1 MTEKES
7 LIWDE
12 TFPSFL
18 LKGGGVS
25 AFLHGQTTAHVFAH
39 EQKERIFLSSWLST
53 KGILK
58 ALLEIRLSN
67 NMAEIVI
74 ISGEIKSVIEGFKS
88 VIFPA
93 DKVVLEVL
101 KPIRRIQKIN
111 NFTSWKTSP
120 FSWIDNND
128 SMQKEISEYKKA
140 TQEELMIWKM
150 RQGLPSF
157 NREINGETNPYELGL
172 GDTISLDKGC
182 YLGQESIARIFR
194 SKSLKY
200 QLRYWE
206 SNGNHC
212 DFEVGKKFF
221 NININP
227 NQNQN
232 QDLRRKIGFVTSSIR
247 TNENLFNG
255 LALIKSSFIDQDIFF
270 SESGEPITIK
280 KPISFSKPY

>member
-39 EQKERIFLSSWLST
+39 EQEERIFLSSWLST

-74 ISGEIKSVIEGFKS
+74 ISGEIESVIEGFQS

-111 NFTSWKTSP
+111 NFNSWKTSP

-128 SMQKEISEYKKA
+128 SIQKEISEYKKA

-206 SNGNHC
+206 ADGNPC
-212 DFEVGKKFF
+212 DFEVGKSFF
-221 NININP
+221 NI
-227 NQNQN
+227 NQN
-232 QDLRRKIGFVTSSIR
+232 QDLRRKSGVVTSSIR
-247 TNENLFNG
+247 PNNKLCNG
-255 LALIKSSFIDQDIFF
+255 LALIKNSFIDQDIFF
-270 SESGEPITIK
+270 SENSEPITIK